1 MGKVQPAM
9 ISTDD
14 TLEDSVFKAFTYYD
28 GLVHHSIADAQKV
41 LSKTQLMA
49 MVILDTHEVLN
60 IGNLAMWLAVSR
72 EQASRAISG
81 LEEKGYIEKHRSAE
95 NWRNIEVVLT
105 PDGKRFAKKMR
116 EQTLSA
122 LEKSLSVLSE
132 EEISRLRFCS
142 QQASLLLSEVVV
154 RHAKTQE
161 DISI

>member
-1 MGKVQPAM
+1 
-9 ISTDD
+9 
-14 TLEDSVFKAFTYYD
+14 
-28 GLVHHSIADAQKV
+28 
-41 LSKTQLMA
+41 MA